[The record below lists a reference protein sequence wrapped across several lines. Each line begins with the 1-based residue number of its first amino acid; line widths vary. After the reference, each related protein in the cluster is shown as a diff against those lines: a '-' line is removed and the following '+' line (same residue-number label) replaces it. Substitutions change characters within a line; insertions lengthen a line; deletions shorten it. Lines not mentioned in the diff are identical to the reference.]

1 MSSFTKV
8 TRSINP
14 ERLSGG
20 IAAVFCASAL
30 MLEPVVE
37 GCSFHNRT
45 TEFGRPPV
53 VRAGVMKT
61 KEGQMN
67 QSRFYD
73 FGRSNNCLAC

>member
-14 ERLSGG
+14 EGLSVG

-45 TEFGRPPV
+45 TLFGRPSM
-53 VRAGVMKT
+53 VRTGAMKT
-61 KEGQMN
+61 KTGQMN

-73 FGRSNNCLAC
+73 LGRSNNFLAC

>member
-20 IAAVFCASAL
+20 IAAVFCAGAL
-30 MLEPVVE
+30 MLEPVVD

-45 TEFGRPPV
+45 T
-53 VRAGVMKT
+53 
-61 KEGQMN
+61 
-67 QSRFYD
+67 
-73 FGRSNNCLAC
+73 